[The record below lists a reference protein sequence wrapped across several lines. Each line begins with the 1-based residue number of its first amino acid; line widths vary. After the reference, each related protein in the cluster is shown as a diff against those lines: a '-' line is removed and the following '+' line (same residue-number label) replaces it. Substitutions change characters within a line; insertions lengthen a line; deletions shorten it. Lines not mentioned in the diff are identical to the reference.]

1 MIRRV
6 PGPVLRE
13 VAARAASAG
22 LSRRAFLGLAGAAGG
37 TAALTAC
44 GMPGGSSSS
53 QLRWG
58 NWPLYLDQSDD
69 GRSYPS
75 LDDFEEAT
83 GIGVQYLEDIEDN
96 KAFFGKV
103 RRMLDLGQDIGYDLV
118 VLTDWMAGRWVRAG
132 YTQEWDRTAM
142 PNTVENL
149 APHLEDIPFDR
160 GRTRTMPWQSGLT
173 GLAWNKEKVPG
184 GIRSIDDLWAP
195 ELAQKVVLGA
205 EKDDTIGLVMWSQ
218 GVDPSGDWGDDEF
231 GAAVEVV
238 ERYVKNGHVRAVRG
252 NSYKEDLVSGD
263 VWATVAYSGDIFQL
277 NEESRADSDLFEFA
291 VPEAGGLL
299 WSDCFVVP
307 SGADR
312 VADVQK
318 LIDFYYDPL
327 VAATVAAWVNYI
339 TPVVGAQEAMAD
351 IDPELAESEAIFP
364 TEKTLSRTAVFRTLT
379 PEENARYDDQYLTA
393 TGG

>member
-1 MIRRV
+1 MTRRV
-6 PGPVLRE
+6 PSPVLRE

-22 LSRRAFLGLAGAAGG
+22 LSRRAFLGLVGAAGG
-37 TAALTAC
+37 MATLAGC
-44 GMPGGSSSS
+44 GISSS

-69 GRSYPS
+69 GRSYPT
-75 LDDFEEAT
+75 LDDFEDET
-83 GIGVQYLEDIEDN
+83 GVGVQYLEDIEDN

-103 RRMLDLGQDIGYDLV
+103 GRQLDLGQDIGYDVV
-118 VLTDWMAGRWVRAG
+118 VLTDWMAARWIRSG
-132 YTQEWDRTAM
+132 YTQEWDRAAM
-142 PNTVENL
+142 PNTVKNL
-149 APHLEDIPFDR
+149 LPHLENIPFDR

-173 GLAWNKEKVPG
+173 GLAWNKERVPG
-184 GIRSIDDLWAP
+184 GIHSIDDLWAP
-195 ELAQKVVLGA
+195 DLAQKVVLGT
-205 EKDDTIGLVMWSQ
+205 EKDDTIGLILWSQ
-218 GVDPSGDWGDDEF
+218 GIDPSSEWGDDEF
-231 GAAVEVV
+231 GAALEVV
-238 ERYVKNGHVRAVRG
+238 ERHVKNGHVRAIRG

-277 NEESRADSDLFEFA
+277 NAEGRDDDQFGFA

-307 SGADR
+307 STTDR

-327 VAATVAAWVNYI
+327 VAAAVAAWVNYI
-339 TPVVGAQEAMAD
+339 TPVRGAQEAMTD

-364 TEKTLSRTAVFRTLT
+364 TEKTLSRTAAFRTLT